1 MKKQIRLSLVLLTA
15 AALLL
20 AVLSGC
26 KKPEQATEAPETTAA
41 PEVTDAASDETPEA
55 PEANDPTELGE
66 GAKTFTFL
74 VTDKDGN
81 TTTFRISTD
90 GEKLADAL
98 LAHELIEGEES
109 AYGLYVK
116 KVNGITA
123 DYDVDQTYWALLIDG
138 EMAMTGVSDTAV
150 EDGRTYEFKVS
161 K

>member
-1 MKKQIRLSLVLLTA
+1 MKKQIRLFLVLLTA

-20 AVLSGC
+20 TILSGC
-26 KKPEQATEAPETTAA
+26 KKTEQATDTPDMKAA
-41 PEVTDAASDETPEA
+41 AEV
-55 PEANDPTELGE
+55 TELGE

-138 EMAMTGVSDTAV
+138 EMAMTGVSDTVV